1 MWGFFPPAVSDVF
14 LASVV
19 ARLVRGE
26 RGGLEQALCTFLG
39 SRAAAAGSSWV
50 TLALGQPEVT
60 PAWLE
65 TQTGVAYAT
74 LRRHY
79 VKAMATEGARA
90 AERLAA
96 IAPPAFAFRPAGP
109 PPWQFMDRA
118 EKRP

>member
-1 MWGFFPPAVSDVF
+1 MGPGPIEPNSLLPHWYAAQRA
-14 LASVV
+14 LAL
-19 ARLVRGE
+19 RVRG
-26 RGGLEQALCTFLG
+26 LYSTKDTF
-39 SRAAAAGSSWV
+39 V

-74 LRRHY
+74 LRRHS

-96 IAPPAFAFRPAGP
+96 IAPPAFAFTPAGP